1 MKELEVGR
9 VVLSTAGRD
18 KGNFFMIVD
27 VVDDNYVK
35 TVDGNIRKLANPKLK
50 KIKHLQATEIIL
62 DKIAAKIIEGKQVFD
77 AEIRGALRTL
87 NG

>member
-1 MKELEVGR
+1 MIQLEVGR

-18 KGNFFMIVD
+18 KGIFFMVVEI
-27 VVDDNYVK
+27 VDDNYVK
-35 TVDGNIRKLANPKLK
+35 TVDGNIRKLATPKLK
-50 KIKHLQATEIIL
+50 KIKHLQLTEIVL
-62 DKIAAKIIEGKQVFD
+62 DKIATKIIEGKQVFD

>member
-1 MKELEVGR
+1 MNKLEVGR

-18 KGNFFMIVD
+18 KGYFFMIVE
-27 VVDDNYVK
+27 VLDDSYVK
-35 TVDGNIRKLANPKLK
+35 MVDGNIRKLSTPKLK
-50 KIKHLQATEIIL
+50 KIKHLQLTDIVL
-62 DKIAAKIIEGKQVFD
+62 DKIAAKLIDAKQVFD